1 MVLMPPADLCWII
14 SEEKTGAVFN
24 WCKMGK
30 LARDGLT
37 HPFQMHSFSAPRKL
51 LIPEK
56 AGDQTGSLKQ
66 LYQVNSSLK
75 IKL

>member
-1 MVLMPPADLCWII
+1 
-14 SEEKTGAVFN
+14 
-24 WCKMGK
+24 MGK

-37 HPFQMHSFSAPRKL
+37 HPFQIHPFSAPRKL